1 MDGVSNNNLSFNMQI
16 AQALL
21 NNSGS
26 LGLQSSTGSSN
37 SILELIKSNKNTV
50 VSLRESYGSK
60 NSIKAMA
67 IDSIKSSLVALAN
80 SAYQLNNLSTETATR
95 EVQTTQEKT
104 VSEVKN
110 IAVNGTPISN
120 GTTTPTSN
128 EIESITV
135 RNVTDGTYT
144 ISVDNANAT
153 LCQIQQ
159 HSGFNYSNAVNSYT
173 KLYEFINIEDT
184 TTTTHSFY
192 IQTKDLSGNANQ
204 LEIEFNIN
212 NNIVELTD
220 KINTVLSDAN
230 AGSAELKDGQIKITR
245 SDNVSSVTFQANTD
259 SAESQQLV
267 EKLNFSNDSTHYS
280 SLKTGTYTLNGQSI
294 TIDESDTLKSIQ
306 GKLKNALS
314 DFDLD
319 IEIAN
324 NNLNVTTKTPGEFN
338 DSIISSLYNMGFNSH
353 YIKASNADTAF
364 TITSPENE
372 NVQFA
377 SRRDN
382 RLCFSTNN
390 GFFYLTAKNDIAS
403 GTVFQFTVKD
413 GKVTSQ
419 EVLQSDSGSTTS
431 NAVKNIVIG
440 GNLTKGDYS
449 ITFQDRPA
457 QAFSLSLSAP
467 SLQSYTKISDIIENI
482 DRSTTFSFN
491 IEIQGTNP
499 STQTIEFNADT
510 TIGELTDKIHTAL
523 SIASAGSAGLKY
535 GNIGITTS
543 ANVSSISFKAT
554 EGSKESQALV
564 EKLNFFDN
572 QTHYSSFNTGTYTL
586 GGQSITIDKN
596 TTLGNI
602 ASQLAYILNPD
613 YTNVYQHYNLSNHTL
628 DISLT
633 TTGQSQLDQDENLL
647 STLQAMGFNI
657 DNYTKGQDAGTD
669 YIITSPEN
677 ENIQFYTTNDGSLY
691 FTGKNGKFK
700 ITTTDGTIPS
710 GTTLTFTVVD
720 KTILEEVTIQE
731 EYKIYTD
738 NSSDSIQKFIDQY
751 NQTQSLIKSTTKSGG
766 ALQYKQVIKK
776 LNEELNDQINNLV
789 NNDIGISKN
798 KDGSLSL
805 DTEKLKSV
813 DVANAKT
820 KFTQTASNLESSV
833 INILD
838 SNSKFS
844 KEKAKIDNIILK
856 NDNALNKLKTNI
868 QNSISSAESNLKN
881 LNSILSTLNSQQTES
896 VSILQEYLDKSNKT
910 SKNNKEESD
919 VNTLLET
926 LGYSINKDS

>member
-1 MDGVSNNNLSFNMQI
+1 MDGVSNNNLSFHMQI

-26 LGLQSSTGSSN
+26 LGLQSSTNSSN

-128 EIESITV
+128 EIERIKV

-159 HSGFNYSNAVNSYT
+159 HSGFNYDNSINSYT
-173 KLYEFINIEDT
+173 QLYELINLEDLSA
-184 TTTTHSFY
+184 TTHSFY

-204 LEIEFNIN
+204 LEIEFKRS

-220 KINTVLSDAN
+220 KINTVLSDAG

-245 SDNVSSVTFQANTD
+245 AENVSSVTFQAKTD

-306 GKLKNALS
+306 GKLQNALS

-338 DSIISSLYNMGFNSH
+338 DSIISSLYNMGFNLH

-372 NVQFA
+372 NVQFNH
-377 SRRDN
+377 RHDN
-382 RLCFSTNN
+382 QLCFLTNN
-390 GFFYLTAKNDIAS
+390 GVFYLETKNDIAS

-431 NAVKNIVIG
+431 NAVKNFAID

-457 QAFSLSLSAP
+457 QAFSLSLSAQG
-467 SLQSYTKISDIIENI
+467 LQANKKISDIIENI

-523 SIASAGSAGLKY
+523 SIASAGSAGLKD

-564 EKLNFFDN
+564 EKLKFFDN

-596 TTLGNI
+596 TTLSNI

-677 ENIQFYTTNDGSLY
+677 ENIQFDTTQGGSLF
-691 FTGKNGKFK
+691 FTGKNGAFK
-700 ITTTDGTIPS
+700 IQTDGTIPS
-710 GTTLTFTVVD
+710 GTTLTFTVAD

-751 NQTQSLIKSTTKSGG
+751 NKTKALIKSTTKSGG

-844 KEKAKIDNIILK
+844 KEEARIDNIILK

-896 VSILQEYLDKSNKT
+896 VSILQEYLDKYKQT

>member
-1 MDGVSNNNLSFNMQI
+1 MNGVSNNNLSFHMQI

-26 LGLQSSTGSSN
+26 LGLQSSTNSSN

-110 IAVNGTPISN
+110 IAVDGTPISN
-120 GTTTPTSN
+120 GTTAPTSN
-128 EIESITV
+128 EIERINV

-153 LCQIQQ
+153 LCRIQQ
-159 HSGFNYSNAVNSYT
+159 HSGFNYDNATNSYT
-173 KLYEFINIEDT
+173 KLYELIKTEEPYA
-184 TTTTHSFY
+184 TTHSFY
-192 IQTKDLSGNANQ
+192 IQTKNLSGNAKQ
-204 LEIEFNIN
+204 LEIEFNRN
-212 NNIVELTD
+212 NTIVELTD

-245 SDNVSSVTFQANTD
+245 ADNVSSVTFQANTD
-259 SAESQQLV
+259 SAESQALV

-294 TIDESDTLKSIQ
+294 TIDESDTLESIQ
-306 GKLKNALS
+306 GKLQNALS

-324 NNLNVTTKTPGEFN
+324 NTLNVTTKTPGEFN

-364 TITSPENE
+364 TITSPKNE
-372 NVQFA
+372 NVQFNH
-377 SRRDN
+377 RHDN
-382 RLCFSTNN
+382 QLCFSTNN
-390 GFFYLTAKNDIAS
+390 GVFYLTAKNDIAS

-431 NAVKNIVIG
+431 NAVKNIAID

-457 QAFSLSLSAP
+457 QAFSLSLSAQG
-467 SLQSYTKISDIIENI
+467 LQANKKISDIIENI

-523 SIASAGSAGLKY
+523 FSVGAGSAELKD

-564 EKLNFFDN
+564 EKLKFFDN

-677 ENIQFYTTNDGSLY
+677 ENIKFDTTHGGFLY
-691 FTGKNGKFK
+691 FTGKNGVFK
-700 ITTTDGTIPS
+700 IQTDGTIPS
-710 GTTLTFTVVD
+710 GTTLTFTVAD

-731 EYKIYTD
+731 EYEIYTD

-751 NQTQSLIKSTTKSGG
+751 NKTQALIKSTTKSGG

-844 KEKAKIDNIILK
+844 KEEARIDNIILK

-926 LGYSINKDS
+926 LGYSINEDS